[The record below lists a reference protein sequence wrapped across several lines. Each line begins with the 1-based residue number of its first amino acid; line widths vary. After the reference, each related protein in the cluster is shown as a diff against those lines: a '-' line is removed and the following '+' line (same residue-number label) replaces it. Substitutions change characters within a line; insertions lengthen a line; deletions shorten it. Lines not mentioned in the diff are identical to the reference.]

1 MLNAI
6 QPESYLPPHKHLVK
20 TEGFIVLRGRL
31 LIIEYDEKGNVKES
45 VIIGTKDKDKGVE
58 ISLDTWHNI
67 ISLEKDSVVYE
78 ILDGPY
84 TQEEHKRFPNW
95 APREEDYKEGMKF
108 IEKVKKQI
116 LEKLT

>member
-20 TEGFIVLRGRL
+20 TEVFIVLRGRF
-31 LIIEYDEKGNVKES
+31 LIIEYDEKGDVKES
-45 VIIGTKDKDKGVE
+45 IIIGIKDKGVE

-78 ILDGPY
+78 ILDSPY
-84 TQEEHKRFPNW
+84 IANEHKRFPNW
-95 APREEDYKEGMKF
+95 APKEENYKEGMKF

-116 LEKLT
+116 LGKC